1 MAIIRFS
8 APHSLFGVVE
18 PTSYREPK
26 QVESFFPNI
35 DAQLFIECEGQARRP
50 VIEHRGIDPKC
61 LFVDHPARI
70 QIRHR
75 EFAPAESLARAK
87 LTGECNAVTGD
98 LGRGQ
103 NEIE

>member
-1 MAIIRFS
+1 M
-8 APHSLFGVVE
+8 FGVVE

-26 QVESFFPNI
+26 QVESFFPNV
-35 DAQLFIECEGQARRP
+35 DAQLFLECESNAGRP

-61 LFVDHPARI
+61 RFVEHPAGI
-70 QIRHR
+70 QIRDR
-75 EFAPAESLARAK
+75 EFAPAESFARAK
-87 LTGECNAVTGD
+87 LTGETNAVTGD